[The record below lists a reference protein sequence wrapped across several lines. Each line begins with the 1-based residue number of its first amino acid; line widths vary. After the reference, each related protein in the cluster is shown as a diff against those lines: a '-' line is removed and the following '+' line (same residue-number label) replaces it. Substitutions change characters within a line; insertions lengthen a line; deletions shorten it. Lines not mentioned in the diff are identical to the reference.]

1 MAESNDSRPTSLPLW
16 ENMDMPTL
24 QPILHTRPHLF
35 TGTHIRARYVVNHSS
50 STILYAHKTP
60 HSHYAPLNEYKVMPN
75 KSFYRIMFHY
85 VVWISHYAPFGV
97 WTPHYGPLKECDL
110 ILRLLKWEYPNTLFG
125 VWFYHITSHLRIV
138 IIHITPYRRSV
149 TSHYSPLWNC
159 EWIIYRCLATLRPIR
174 NCEWMIY
181 SCLAALHLV

>member
-1 MAESNDSRPTSLPLW
+1 MTRGLLAFHYKRIWTCQLYNQYYTQDLTCLW
-16 ENMDMPTL
+16 V
-24 QPILHTRPHLF
+24 
-35 TGTHIRARYVVNHSS
+35 HIYGLGMS

-60 HSHYAPLNEYKVMPN
+60 HSHYAPLNEYKAMPN

-97 WTPHYGPLKECDL
+97 WMPHYDPLKECDL

-125 VWFYHITSHLRIV
+125 VWLYHITPHLRIV
-138 IIHITPYRRSV
+138 AIHITPYRRSV
-149 TSHYSPLWNC
+149 TSHYTPLWKC

-181 SCLAALHLV
+181 SCLAALHPV